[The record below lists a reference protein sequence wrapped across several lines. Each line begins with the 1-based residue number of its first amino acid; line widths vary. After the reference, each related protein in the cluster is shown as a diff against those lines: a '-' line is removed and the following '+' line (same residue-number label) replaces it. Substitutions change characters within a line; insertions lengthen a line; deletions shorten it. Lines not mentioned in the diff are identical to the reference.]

1 MFFKK
6 NKKEDEEQP
15 SEESLEKPMKEDT
28 SFSGDVSLP
37 KLTAEVEKLKAQFS
51 SFYELQKVS
60 AERFTRLNEQIGELR
75 AMIMDRD
82 RDSKMVEAKATQAID
97 LVQSVQPD
105 KLMIDL
111 KKVDNKVEMLKSTI
125 ESNELIIGNTLSDLK
140 DMRQKINSIKGLD
153 ESLKLS
159 EEVKQVWL
167 DNKKI
172 DANITKHSS
181 KVETIYADMWKK
193 FSDFE
198 KLSSIVKDTDKAVKQ
213 LAAEFDSVKIK
224 ISSLS
229 DRKETQDLIS
239 KFDMFE
245 KYVDNLVSSLN
256 KRILNFERNTAQG
269 IDERLKKSAMLL
281 QGFQKL
287 AEKTPDLNKYFNL
300 MEQQGNSSLT
310 NNAVVEKIKVPGQD
324 EAVEVE
330 PKKGFLGAFMPK
342 KKEEEQ

>member
-1 MFFKK
+1 MFFQK

-15 SEESLEKPMKEDT
+15 SEEPLENPVKEDIT
-28 SFSGDVSLP
+28 IKGDISLQ

-60 AERFTRLNEQIGELR
+60 AERFTRVNEQVGELR

-111 KKVDNKVEMLKSTI
+111 KKVDNRVEMIRSMI
-125 ESNELIIGNTLSDLK
+125 ESNELIMNNTLSDLK
-140 DMRQKINSIKGLD
+140 EMRQKINSIKGLD

-159 EEVKQVWL
+159 EEVKQAWL

-181 KVETIYADMWKK
+181 KVETIYSDMWKK

-198 KLSSIVKDTDKAVKQ
+198 KFSSITKDADKAVKQ
-213 LAAEFDSVKIK
+213 LAIELDSIKIK

-229 DRKETQDLIS
+229 DKKETQDLIS
-239 KFDMFE
+239 KFEMFE

-256 KRILNFERNTAQG
+256 KRIINFEKGTTQG
-269 IDERLKKSAMLL
+269 IDERLKKLSLL
-281 QGFQKL
+281 LMGFQKL
-287 AEKTPDLNKYFNL
+287 AEKTPDLNKYFDL
-300 MEQQGNSSLT
+300 MEQKANSTLT
-310 NNAVVEKIKVPGQD
+310 NNLSVEKIKVPGQD
-324 EAVEVE
+324 DAVEME
-330 PKKGFLGAFMPK
+330 PKKSFFGASKPK
-342 KKEEEQ
+342 KSEEE